1 MKYVNQA
8 PKELG
13 AQSAKFKK
21 KWATVEDLCNHGW
34 AVQPKYDGVHAMI
47 HTGSAD
53 QPEGRALSRT
63 GEAYLS
69 IDHLIKACQR
79 AFGYNWVVF
88 VEVWVTGWKHK
99 DINGAA
105 RRQYPQPDLQAV
117 VFDAVPQVSF
127 DRGSYDD
134 PYWERLDWVEF
145 CISQFIDLIPPALVF
160 PEDQVFTDGSV
171 TTTALTYKNSEVDAY
186 DGLILRDLSATWKA
200 GASKEGEVIKVKP
213 SLSLDLVVVGQ
224 HAEKRATKLGGYLT
238 VEYNGVPSDVGSGLT
253 QSMLQRIFN
262 AQYAEHIITGVAYH
276 VGDGS
281 GEVFLGKIA
290 EIECLGITPDGK
302 LREPRFKG
310 FRFDTVN
317 EERK

>member
-8 PKELG
+8 PKELS

-21 KWATVEDLCNHGW
+21 KWPSVEALCNHGW

-79 AFGYNWVVF
+79 AFGYDWVVF
-88 VEVWVTGWKHK
+88 VEVWVPEWKHK

-105 RRQYPQPDLQAV
+105 RRQYPNPELKAV
-117 VFDAVPQVSF
+117 VFDAVPQVCF
-127 DRGSYDD
+127 DRGIDD
-134 PYWERLDWVEF
+134 NPYWERLDFVLG
-145 CISQFIDLIPPALVF
+145 CISQFIDLIPPAEVF

-171 TTTALTYKNSEVDAY
+171 IATALTYKNSEVDAY
-186 DGLILRDLSATWKA
+186 DGLILRDLNAQWKA
-200 GASKEGEVIKVKP
+200 GAAKEGEVIKVKP
-213 SLSLDLVVVGQ
+213 SLSLDLVVVGHSVEQ
-224 HAEKRATKLGGYLT
+224 RATKLGGYFT
-238 VEYNGVPSDVGSGLT
+238 VEYNGIRSDVGSGLT
-253 QSMLQRIFN
+253 QAMLQGL
-262 AQYAEHIITGVAYH
+262 TLGVYH
-276 VGDGS
+276 VG
-281 GEVFLGKIA
+281 KIV

>member
-8 PKELG
+8 PKELS

-34 AVQPKYDGVHAMI
+34 VAQPKYDGVHAMI

-79 AFGYNWVVF
+79 AFGYDWVVF
-88 VEVWVTGWKHK
+88 VEVWVPGWKHK

-105 RRQYPQPDLQAV
+105 RRRYTQPELKAV
-117 VFDAVPQVSF
+117 VFDAVPQVCF
-127 DRGSYDD
+127 DRGEYPDSY
-134 PYWERLDWVEF
+134 WGRIALIER
-145 CISQFIDLIPPALVF
+145 CISQFIDLLPPAEVF
-160 PEDQVFTDGSV
+160 PEDQIFTDGSV
-171 TTTALTYKNSEVDAY
+171 TATALTYKNSEVDAY
-186 DGLILRDLSATWKA
+186 DGLILRDLNAGWKA
-200 GASKEGEVIKVKP
+200 GAAKEGEVIKVKP

-224 HAEKRATKLGGYLT
+224 FAERRATKLGGYLT
-238 VEYNGVPSDVGSGLT
+238 VTYNGVKSDVGSGLT
-253 QSMLQRIFN
+253 QAMLSAILGTMPGEWPFASRT
-262 AQYAEHIITGVAYH
+262 Y
-276 VGDGS
+276 VGS
-281 GEVFLGKIA
+281 IA
-290 EIECLGITPDGK
+290 EIECLGLTPDGK

>member
-8 PKELG
+8 PKELS

-21 KWATVEDLCNHGW
+21 KWASVEALCNHGW
-34 AVQPKYDGVHAMI
+34 LVQPKYDGVHAMI

-79 AFGYNWVVF
+79 AFGYGWVVF
-88 VEVWVTGWKHK
+88 VEVWVPGWQHK

-117 VFDAVPQVSF
+117 VFDAVPQVAF
-127 DRGSYDD
+127 ARGEYDE
-134 PYWERLDWVEF
+134 PYWSRLDLIEH
-145 CISQFIDLIPPALVF
+145 CIEQFECLRVPAEVF
-160 PEDQVFTDGSV
+160 PDGQVFTDDSV
-171 TTTALTYKNSEVDAY
+171 TKVALDYKNSKVYAY
-186 DGLILRDLSATWKA
+186 DGLILRDLKAPWKA
-200 GASKEGEVIKVKP
+200 GAAKEGEVIKVKP
-213 SLSLDLVVVGQ
+213 ILSLDLLVVGQ
-224 HAEKRATKLGGYLT
+224 FAEQRATKLGGYLT
-238 VEYNGVPSDVGSGLT
+238 VTYKGVESDVGSGLS
-253 QSMLQRIFN
+253 QGI
-262 AQYAEHIITGVAYH
+262 
-276 VGDGS
+276 
-281 GEVFLGKIA
+281 LGAILCADEDFAGNIA
-290 EIECLGITPDGK
+290 EIECLGLTPDGK